1 MEARV
6 LPRAKKLVAAAKT
19 LTVAGGKSA
28 TPTLTLRKKAKTQL
42 ARKAEL
48 ALKGTVVVRDAAGNA
63 KTFSVKATLKP
74 KKRRWSRW
82 ARWAIGSA
90 AGGCC

>member
-1 MEARV
+1 VEARV

-42 ARKAEL
+42 ARKGEL
-48 ALKGTVVVRDAAGNA
+48 ALRGR
-63 KTFSVKATLKP
+63 SSCATP
-74 KKRRWSRW
+74 PVTRRR
-82 ARWAIGSA
+82 SA
-90 AGGCC
+90 